1 MGNSSVLAKV
11 RHDEAALGICLH
23 LTDAS
28 LFEMASLMG
37 FDAIWMDM
45 EHHFYSL
52 EVAANSMRA
61 ARVGGADIVARP
73 AKGEFMRMARML
85 EAGATGIMYPRCDSA
100 DEAREVVKWAK
111 FAPLGKRGFDGAGPD
126 VPYLMTPMGRYIREA
141 NEQTFVLIQVE
152 EPHAVDRA
160 EEILAVPGV
169 DMIMLGPAD
178 FSVLT
183 GIPGE
188 FQHPT
193 VTAAV
198 EKIARAAKN
207 TGKHWASTCGG
218 VEVARKM
225 IALGARLVF
234 HGCDI
239 VFVKNGLDQLQAT
252 FGQELGIRFGRSAAA
267 QGSDPKQAKS
277 YLEGK

>member
-1 MGNSSVLAKV
+1 MKESRVLAKV
-11 RHDEAALGICLH
+11 RAGDPALGIALH
-23 LTDAS
+23 LTDPS
-28 LFEMASLMG
+28 VFELAGLMG

-61 ARVGGADIVARP
+61 ARVGGTDIVARP

-85 EAGATGIMYPRCDSA
+85 EAGANGIMYPRCDSA

-111 FAPLGKRGFDGAGPD
+111 FAPLGKRGFDGSGPD
-126 VPYLMTPMGRYIREA
+126 VPYMLTPMGRYLRES
-141 NEQTFVLIQVE
+141 NEQTFLIIQME

-160 EEILAVPGV
+160 EEIAAVPGV
-169 DMIMLGPAD
+169 DMLMLGPAD

-188 FQHPT
+188 FSHPT
-193 VTAAV
+193 VTAAI
-198 EKIARAAKN
+198 EKVARAARN
-207 TGKHWASTCGG
+207 TGKQWAATCGS
-218 VEVARKM
+218 VDVARRM
-225 IALGARLVF
+225 IEMGARLVF

-239 VFVKNGLDQLQAT
+239 VFVKNGLDQVRAV
-252 FGQELGIRFGRSAAA
+252 FGKELGMRFGR
-267 QGSDPKQAKS
+267 GGTPGGKS
-277 YLEGK
+277 YLEEK

>member
-1 MGNSSVLAKV
+1 MKASRVLSKV
-11 RHDEAALGICLH
+11 RAGEPALGITLH
-23 LTDAS
+23 LTDPS
-28 LFEMASLMG
+28 VFEMASLMG

-52 EVAANSMRA
+52 EVAAGLMRA

-73 AKGEFMRMARML
+73 GKGEFMRMARML

-100 DEAREVVKWAK
+100 EEAREVVKWAK

-126 VPYLMTPMGRYIREA
+126 VPYLLTPMGRYLREA

-160 EEILAVPGV
+160 EEIAAVPGV
-169 DMIMLGPAD
+169 DMLMLGPAD
-178 FSVLT
+178 FTVLT

-188 FQHPT
+188 FSHPT
-193 VTAAV
+193 VAAAV
-198 EKIARAAKN
+198 EKVAQAARN
-207 TGKHWASTCGG
+207 TGKHWAATCGS
-218 VEVARKM
+218 VEVARTM
-225 IALGARLVF
+225 IKLGARLIF

-239 VFVKNGLDQLQAT
+239 VFVKHGLDQLQANFRT
-252 FGQELGIRFGRSAAA
+252 ELGLRFDQPLATGE
-267 QGSDPKQAKS
+267 KS
-277 YLEGK
+277 SLGGE